1 MSRLPAALLCAA
13 LLGASHP
20 PVPAAPPAA
29 RQAFL
34 DQGTFVIARDGD
46 EIGREEFAI
55 RPTAGGRGEGG
66 VLAVA
71 TVRYRDRELRA
82 ALELTRDRVPVSY
95 QLDVTAAGRLVERIT
110 GQFGRDRFS
119 ERVVTPAREVAREF
133 PAPPGAVVLDD
144 DVFDQFYF
152 LPHAAGAPA
161 RITVVRPRQDTLV
174 TADVQPLGPDTV
186 LVGTRR
192 VPADHYAVIL
202 PGNDRREVWFSPAG
216 DLLKVAVPAA
226 AITATRLALPPR

>member
-1 MSRLPAALLCAA
+1 VSRLPAALLCAA
-13 LLGASHP
+13 LLGA
-20 PVPAAPPAA
+20 PVARPPAGQ
-29 RQAFL
+29 QAFL
-34 DQGTFVIARDGD
+34 DQGTFVVTRDGD

-55 RPTAGGRGEGG
+55 RPTAGEGG

-82 ALELTRDRVPVSY
+82 ALELTRDQVPVSY
-95 QLDVTAAGRLVERIT
+95 QLDVTTAGRLVERIT
-110 GQFGRDRFS
+110 GQAGRGRFS

-133 PAPPGAVVLDD
+133 PVPPGAVVLDD

-161 RITVVRPRQDTLV
+161 RIAVVRPRQDTLV
-174 TADVQPLGPDTV
+174 TADLQLLGPDTV

-192 VPADHYAVIL
+192 IPADHWAVTL
-202 PGNDRREVWFSPAG
+202 PGNDRREVWFSSAG
-216 DLLKVAVPAA
+216 DLLEVAVPAA
-226 AITATRLALPPR
+226 AITATRLALTPR